1 MMTPLAGKIM
11 SYLLTVHHLSIKRG
25 DMTLCRHIDCT
36 VRQGDIVHLAGEN
49 GLGKTT
55 LLMQLMGLLP
65 TDEGNISHPKTAR
78 PLYIAHQAG
87 ISDVLTVEQNLCFL
101 MALYDIKPSDDEL
114 DMALECVG
122 LYGYR
127 HMSVSR
133 LSAGQVRRVGLA
145 RLWLVLPKITPL
157 WVLDEPLTALDVAMV
172 ERLCGRLKMFANQGG
187 GVLLTS
193 HQPIEV
199 ATKLLDLTAYRAF
212 DDDIQPDLNPV
223 NPDTKTDKPLKSDSL
238 GAMGADVF
246 SLFVREWQIK
256 SQGTTQ
262 WIQPLVIFLMIMTL
276 FPLAIG
282 SEMQTLERLGV
293 PIVWIAVIVSLIM
306 GMDGL
311 FKSEFDNG
319 TLSQIVVS
327 GTPLALWVLVR
338 VGVHWLFGAGCVA
351 LLSLLSAPLFG
362 LKMTSALVLAG
373 SIIVGSPMLLML
385 CAIASALTLSA
396 KNGAVLIPLIA
407 IPMQLPVLIFATGA
421 VERYMMGMPSL
432 PVFALLLA
440 GSIVA
445 LMISPLVIA
454 LSLKLS
460 WQS

>member
-1 MMTPLAGKIM
+1 M
-11 SYLLTVHHLSIKRG
+11 SYLLTVHNLSIKRG

-36 VRQGDIVHLAGEN
+36 VRCGDIIHLTGEN

-55 LLMQLMGLLP
+55 LLMQLLGLLP
-65 TDEGNISHPKTAR
+65 TDEGDISQPKNAR

-87 ISDVLTVEQNLCFL
+87 ISDVLTVEQNLYFL
-101 MALYDIKPSDDEL
+101 MALYGITPSDDEL
-114 DMALECVG
+114 DRALECVG
-122 LYGYR
+122 LDGYR
-127 HMSVSR
+127 HMPVSR
-133 LSAGQVRRVGLA
+133 LSAGQTRRVGLA
-145 RLWLVLPKITPL
+145 RLWLLSPKTASL

-172 ERLCGRLKMFANQGG
+172 KQLGDRLKMFASQGG

-193 HQPIEV
+193 HQPVDV
-199 ATKLLDLTAYRAF
+199 ATKVFDLTAYRAL
-212 DDDIQPDLNPV
+212 DDDIQRDV
-223 NPDTKTDKPLKSDSL
+223 NFNEKTDKPNTLKSD
-238 GAMGADVF
+238 GAEAMGAGVF

-256 SQGTTQ
+256 SQGATQ
-262 WIQPLVIFLMIMTL
+262 WIQPLVIFLVIMTL

-282 SEMQTLERLGV
+282 SEMQMLERLGV

-306 GMDGL
+306 GIDGL

-327 GTPLALWVLVR
+327 DTPLALWVLVR
-338 VGVHWLFGAGCVA
+338 VGIHWLFGAGCVA

-362 LKMTSALVLAG
+362 LKMTLALVLAG
-373 SIIVGSPMLLML
+373 SIFLGSPMLLML
-385 CAIASALTLSA
+385 SAIASALTLSA
-396 KNGAVLIPLIA
+396 KNGAVLVALIA

-421 VERYMMGMPSL
+421 VERYVMGLPSL
-432 PVFALLLA
+432 PIFALLLA

-454 LSLKLS
+454 LSLRLS